1 MLFGIIIQIVG
12 IFLPIYYFIHYCLPK
27 SFAFCIFVAKMI
39 YGYIRVSSD
48 KQTVG
53 DNRQSVAEENQR
65 FYVILRLLVKR
76 VKRRYRSQIRTNG
89 LELTR

>member
-48 KQTVG
+48 KQTV
-53 DNRQSVAEENQR
+53 EE
-65 FYVILRLLVKR
+65 
-76 VKRRYRSQIRTNG
+76 
-89 LELTR
+89 